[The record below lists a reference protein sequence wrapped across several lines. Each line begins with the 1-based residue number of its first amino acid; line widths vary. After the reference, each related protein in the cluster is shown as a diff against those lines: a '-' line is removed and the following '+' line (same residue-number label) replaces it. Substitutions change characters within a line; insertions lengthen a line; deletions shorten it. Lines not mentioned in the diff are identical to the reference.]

1 VTAVPVGR
9 RTLRPRLRP
18 AWVWR
23 LRQVSGLVFV
33 LWFIVAIPL
42 TVVGLLIEPRWVGW
56 FVMVWFLILVAFML
70 AVRADDA
77 RLRRAWAEVV
87 SQLGWHASASER
99 DLAERWPF
107 PPFSAD
113 PDPEVLNVTT
123 GRHRGREFWTGRF
136 TYVVRR
142 RRLGFDFLEL
152 EVDRPLPPLQVLP
165 RSLAPLAAPGGLS
178 LPLDLTEPGL
188 AESYGLFH
196 GREEFALAVF
206 HQRTLDV
213 LRQVQ
218 PFGFACEG
226 RRFVAVLPSY
236 RKPGSALAQLDAACD
251 LLDLVPENVWQ
262 AGEQWAE
269 TRPADSGH

>member
-1 VTAVPVGR
+1 VTAAPVRR

-42 TVVGLLIEPRWVGW
+42 TVAGLLIEPRWVGW
-56 FVMVWFLILVAFML
+56 FVVVWFVVLVAFIL
-70 AVRADDA
+70 AVRLADA
-77 RLRRAWAEVV
+77 RLRRSWAEVV
-87 SQLGWHASASER
+87 SELGWHTSTTEP

-107 PPFSAD
+107 PPFSTD
-113 PDPEVLNVTT
+113 PDPEVLDVTT

-142 RRLGFDFLEL
+142 RQLGFDFLEL

-165 RSLAPLAAPGGLS
+165 RSLAPLAAPGGLA
-178 LPLDLTEPGL
+178 LPLDLTESGL
-188 AESYGLFH
+188 AERYGLFH
-196 GREEFALAVF
+196 GREELAMAVY
-206 HQRTLDV
+206 HERTLDA
-213 LRQVQ
+213 LRQVP

-226 RRFVAVLPSY
+226 RRFVAVLPAY
-236 RKPGSALAQLDAACD
+236 RKSGSALAQLDAACD
-251 LLDLVPENVWQ
+251 LLDLIPENVWQ

-269 TRPADSGH
+269 TRP